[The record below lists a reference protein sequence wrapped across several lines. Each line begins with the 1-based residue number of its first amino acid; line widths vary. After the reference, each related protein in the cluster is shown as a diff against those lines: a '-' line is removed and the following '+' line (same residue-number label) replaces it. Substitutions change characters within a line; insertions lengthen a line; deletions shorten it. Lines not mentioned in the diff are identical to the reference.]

1 MKETKDKARYDVG
14 YGKPPKSWQF
24 KKGQSGNPKGRPKIE
39 RNLLNLVSDLLEN
52 DLQTDNRLISG
63 HEALHRATIK
73 AALNGNQRA
82 FKRFVRLA
90 KQSGMFKDIGDRHKP
105 LSGVVHFPYIKP
117 DVEKESAR
125 LRALIKEV
133 DTELAELE
141 VKLAERQNR
150 PKDKD
155 SVK

>member
-1 MKETKDKARYDVG
+1 MKDTQDKARYEVG
-14 YGKPPKSWQF
+14 FGKPPKSGQF

-39 RNLLNLVSDLLEN
+39 RNLLDLVGDLLEN
-52 DLQTDNRLISG
+52 DLKTDNRVISG

-73 AALNGNQRA
+73 AAMNGNQRA

-90 KQSGMFKDIGDRHKP
+90 KQSGMFKDIANRHKP

-133 DTELAELE
+133 DAELAELE
-141 VKLAERQNR
+141 VTLAER
-150 PKDKD
+150 KK
-155 SVK
+155 SSKEKGSLK